1 VKSNFFSSGIFTLNR
16 GKGTT
21 SPFAGA
27 LLLATAFLF
36 ACSTIA
42 TYDQAAYEHAVNAK
56 VDTLA
61 LVGKA
66 TEPYASNVKGIEA
79 LNLELNKA
87 YEYDK
92 GRPLNQ
98 KTLQLWEQLLVEKT
112 DDPDSGI
119 YPRFL
124 HIWQRQGTIS
134 SAAVTGKQQRIAL
147 AFDEIIGL
155 ESGKNK

>member
-1 VKSNFFSSGIFTLNR
+1 MKSNFLLPGLFTFNR
-16 GKGTT
+16 GKGAR
-21 SPFAGA
+21 SIFAGVP
-27 LLLATAFLF
+27 LVTTAVLC

-42 TYDQAAYEHAVNAK
+42 TYDQVAYEHAVNAK

-66 TEPYASNVKGIEA
+66 TEPYANNVKSIEA
-79 LNLELNKA
+79 VNLELNKA

-98 KTLQLWEQLLVEKT
+98 KTLQLWEQLLVEKA

-134 SAAVTGKQQRIAL
+134 LAAVTGKQQRIAL
-147 AFDEIIGL
+147 AFDQIIGL

>member
-1 VKSNFFSSGIFTLNR
+1 MKPDFFLPCVFTLNR
-16 GKGTT
+16 GRGRR
-21 SPFAGA
+21 SIFAGA
-27 LLLATAFLF
+27 VLIAAAFLF

-42 TYDQAAYEHAVNAK
+42 TYDQVAYEHAVNAK

-66 TEPYASNVKGIEA
+66 TEPYSNDVKGIEA
-79 LNLELNKA
+79 LNLELKKA

-98 KTLQLWEQLLVEKT
+98 KTLQLWEQLLVEKA

-134 SAAVTGKQQRIAL
+134 SAAVIGKQQRIAL

>member
-1 VKSNFFSSGIFTLNR
+1 MKSNFFLPGIFTLNR
-16 GKGTT
+16 GKGTR
-21 SPFAGA
+21 SIFAGV
-27 LLLATAFLF
+27 LLVATALLF

-42 TYDQAAYEHAVNAK
+42 TFDQVAYEHAVNAK

-66 TEPYASNVKGIEA
+66 TEPYADNIKGIEA
-79 LNLELNKA
+79 LNLELKKA

-98 KTLQLWEQLLVEKT
+98 KTLQLWELLLVEKA
-112 DDPDSGI
+112 DDLDSGI

-124 HIWQRQGTIS
+124 HLWQKQGAIS
-134 SAAVTGKQQRIAL
+134 PAAVTGKQQRIAL
-147 AFDEIIGL
+147 AFDQIIGL
-155 ESGKNK
+155 ESGKTK

>member
-1 VKSNFFSSGIFTLNR
+1 MKSNFFLPGIFTLNR
-16 GKGTT
+16 GKGTR
-21 SPFAGA
+21 SIFAGV
-27 LLLATAFLF
+27 LLVATALLF

-42 TYDQAAYEHAVNAK
+42 TFDQVAYEHAVNAK

-66 TEPYASNVKGIEA
+66 TEPYADNIKGIEA
-79 LNLELNKA
+79 LNLELKKA

-98 KTLQLWEQLLVEKT
+98 KTLQLWEQLLVEKA
-112 DDPDSGI
+112 DDLDSGI

-124 HIWQRQGTIS
+124 HLWQKQGAIS
-134 SAAVTGKQQRIAL
+134 PAAVTGKQQRIAL
-147 AFDEIIGL
+147 AFDQIIGL
-155 ESGKNK
+155 ESGKTK